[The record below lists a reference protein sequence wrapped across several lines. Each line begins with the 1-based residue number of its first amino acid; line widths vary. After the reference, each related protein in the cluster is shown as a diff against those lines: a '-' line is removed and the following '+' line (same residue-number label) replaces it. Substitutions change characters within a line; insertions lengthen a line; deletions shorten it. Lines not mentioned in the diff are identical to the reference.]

1 MKKIIS
7 VLMVAVCLMMAAP
20 AQAQLHFGVKG
31 GLNLSKVSFSK
42 SDLKGDNKTGWFIG
56 PMAEFTL
63 PIIGIGADV
72 AALYSQTELAAKGY
86 STDAKLK
93 TIEIPVNLKW
103 SFGLGSM
110 LGAYIAAGPQ
120 FGFNIGNKK
129 GFMNYDLKKNNTSFN
144 VGAGMKLIR
153 HLQLGVNYNFA
164 LGHTATLYA
173 DPNIILDGKPLTQ
186 DVKIKNNTWQ
196 VSLAY
201 LF

>member
-7 VLMVAVCLMMAAP
+7 VFMVAVCLMMAAP

-31 GLNLSKVSFSK
+31 GLNISKLSFSK
-42 SDLKGDNKTGWFIG
+42 DALKGDNQTGWFIG

-63 PIIGIGADV
+63 PIIGVGADI
-72 AALYSQTELAAKGY
+72 AALYSQTDLAAKGY
-86 STDAKLK
+86 DTDAKLK
-93 TIEIPVNLKW
+93 TFEIPVNLKW

-110 LGAYIAAGPQ
+110 FGAYIAAGPQ

-129 GFMNYDLKKNNTSFN
+129 GFMDYELKKNNTTFN
-144 VGAGMKLIR
+144 VGAGVKLIR
-153 HLQLGVNYNFA
+153 HIQIGVNYNFA
-164 LGHTATLYA
+164 LSHTATIETT
-173 DPNIILDGKPLTQ
+173 NEEVI
-186 DVKIKNNTWQ
+186 KIKNNTWQ

>member
-63 PIIGIGADV
+63 PIIGVGADV

-86 STDAKLK
+86 DTEAKLK

-110 LGAYIAAGPQ
+110 LGVYIAAGPQ

-129 GFMNYDLKKNNTSFN
+129 GFMDYELEKHNTTFN
-144 VGAGMKLIR
+144 VGAGVKLIR

-164 LGHTATLYA
+164 LSHTATIQT
-173 DPNIILDGKPLTQ
+173 DDDTTIE
-186 DVKIKNNTWQ
+186 IKNNTWQ

>member
-7 VLMVAVCLMMAAP
+7 VFMVAVCLMMAAP

-63 PIIGIGADV
+63 PIIGVGADI
-72 AALYSQTELAAKGY
+72 AALYSQTDLAAKGY
-86 STDAKLK
+86 DTDAKLK
-93 TIEIPVNLKW
+93 TFEIPVNLKW

-110 LGAYIAAGPQ
+110 L
-120 FGFNIGNKK
+120 
-129 GFMNYDLKKNNTSFN
+129 
-144 VGAGMKLIR
+144 
-153 HLQLGVNYNFA
+153 VNYNFA
-164 LGHTATLYA
+164 LSHTATIETA
-173 DPNIILDGKPLTQ
+173 NEEVI
-186 DVKIKNNTWQ
+186 KIKNNTWQ

>member
-7 VLMVAVCLMMAAP
+7 VFMVAVCLMMAAP
-20 AQAQLHFGVKG
+20 VQAQLHFGVKG
-31 GLNLSKVSFSK
+31 GLNLSKASFSK
-42 SDLKGDNKTGWFIG
+42 DALKGGNQTGWFIG

-63 PIIGIGADV
+63 PIIGVGADI

-86 STDAKLK
+86 DTDAKLK
-93 TIEIPVNLKW
+93 TFEIPVNLKW

-129 GFMNYDLKKNNTSFN
+129 GFMDYELKKNNTTFN
-144 VGAGMKLIR
+144 VGAGVKLIR
-153 HLQLGVNYNFA
+153 HIQIGVNYNFA
-164 LGHTATLYA
+164 LSHTATIETT
-173 DPNIILDGKPLTQ
+173 NEEVI
-186 DVKIKNNTWQ
+186 KIKNNTWQ

>member
-31 GLNLSKVSFSK
+31 GLNISKLSFSK
-42 SDLKGDNKTGWFIG
+42 DAFKGDNKTGFFVG

-72 AALYSQTELAAKGY
+72 AALYSQTDLGADGEK
-86 STDAKLK
+86 TMKLK
-93 TIEIPVNLKW
+93 TFAVPVNLKW
-103 SFGLGSM
+103 SFGL
-110 LGAYIAAGPQ
+110 
-120 FGFNIGNKK
+120 GNKK

-144 VGAGMKLIR
+144 VGAGVKLIR

>member
-31 GLNLSKVSFSK
+31 GLNISKLSFSK
-42 SDLKGDNKTGWFIG
+42 DAFKGDNKTGFFVG

-63 PIIGIGADV
+63 PIIGIGADGEK
-72 AALYSQTELAAKGY
+72 TM
-86 STDAKLK
+86 KLK
-93 TIEIPVNLKW
+93 TFAVPVNLKW

-120 FGFNIGNKK
+120 FDFNIGNKTWTRELS
-129 GFMNYDLKKNNTSFN
+129 LKKSTTSFN
-144 VGAGMKLIR
+144 VGAGLKLIR

-164 LGHTATLYA
+164 LSKTGTYEYYTEGESGDGHHSV
-173 DPNIILDGKPLTQ
+173 N
-186 DVKIKNNTWQ
+186 IKNNTWQ